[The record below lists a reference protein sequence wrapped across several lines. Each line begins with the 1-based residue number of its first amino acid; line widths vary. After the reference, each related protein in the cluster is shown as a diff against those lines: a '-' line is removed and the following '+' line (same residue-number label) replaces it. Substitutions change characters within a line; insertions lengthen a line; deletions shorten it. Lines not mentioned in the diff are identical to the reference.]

1 LEDQNVHAFLQ
12 PMVGQVEENEIIMAA
27 TRVRNLENDIFCE
40 NKASGDFTS
49 KYY

>member
-1 LEDQNVHAFLQ
+1 
-12 PMVGQVEENEIIMAA
+12 MVGQVEENEIIMAA